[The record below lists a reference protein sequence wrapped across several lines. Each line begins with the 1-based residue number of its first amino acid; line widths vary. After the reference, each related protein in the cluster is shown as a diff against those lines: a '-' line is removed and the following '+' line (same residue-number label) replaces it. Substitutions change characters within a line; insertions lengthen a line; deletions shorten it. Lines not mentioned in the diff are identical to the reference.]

1 MLDPSTVS
9 RHICSMADDG
19 LVTRTPDEHDRRVQW
34 VDISQSGREHL
45 QAATRARVALF
56 EQVLAEWPE
65 HERIVLGELLE
76 IIRRDGA
83 KESGDSANHV
93 AFHPSQ
99 GQIATL
105 VQLPPNRGCQTWR
118 CLSTPDQCR
127 IGGCDW
133 ECIRDHGAVSN

>member
-1 MLDPSTVS
+1 MDARYLAHPAGVSPSLDAFTLSSGGDRHFDLIENAIDS
-9 RHICSMADDG
+9 RDF
-19 LVTRTPDEHDRRVQW
+19 
-34 VDISQSGREHL
+34 SGDM
-45 QAATRARVALF
+45 
-56 EQVLAEWPE
+56 
-65 HERIVLGELLE
+65 LGELLE
-76 IIRRDGA
+76 IIRRDRA